1 MLKTAPTMVCI
12 VMAAALATGC
22 GDDKDADATSQSART
37 DTTQASGDSTAPPP
51 PPAEATNAR
60 FTCDP
65 ADAKRP
71 AKPREEVAGNIPPA
85 IPRRTC
91 TLPQRGC
98 ATASEDEEFARPPAP
113 GVDISRV
120 TKTSIDLVYD
130 LGADLGECQP
140 SRLTVAVHTTVSGLA
155 PSVDDYPVS
164 GPTGTLRIEPRL
176 LPGDVDFGPPDI
188 LFVSSA
194 TEEGLSSESASVGLP
209 PPEGETHLSAA
220 EAGRIK
226 AHREACRADIGDR
239 TTCEMGELHP
249 VSGPVAA
256 TPAELRRSVRTSLEA
271 YGGFS
276 IVHLTC
282 VNGTHCDAAFAIGT
296 RRLEMSYRIEALT
309 SVPTCWELTAF
320 SVTRPVP
327 ELGNFAA
334 PLPNR
339 GCVGQ

>member
-1 MLKTAPTMVCI
+1 MVCV
-12 VMAAALATGC
+12 VMAAVLATGC
-22 GDDKDADATSQSART
+22 GVDKDADGTSGSART
-37 DTTQASGDSTAPPP
+37 DTTQASADSTAPAL

-60 FTCDP
+60 FTRDP

-71 AKPREEVAGNIPPA
+71 AKPREEVAGVSPPA

-98 ATASEDEEFARPPAP
+98 VTASGDEDFAKPPAP

-120 TKTSIDLVYD
+120 TETSIDLVYD
-130 LGADLGECQP
+130 LGSDLGGCQP
-140 SRLTVAVHTTVSGLA
+140 SRLTVAVYTTISGL
-155 PSVDDYPVS
+155 PPTVDDYPVS
-164 GPTGTLRIEPRL
+164 GLTGTLRIEPRA

-188 LFVSSA
+188 LFISSETA
-194 TEEGLSSESASVGLP
+194 EGLSSESASVALP
-209 PPEGETHLSAA
+209 APEGEAHLSAA
-220 EAGRIK
+220 EARRIK
-226 AHREACRADIGDR
+226 ADREACRADIGDR
-239 TTCEMGELHP
+239 TTCEMGGLHP
-249 VSGPVAA
+249 VSGPVTA

-276 IVHLTC
+276 ILHVKC
-282 VNGTHCDAAFAIGT
+282 VNGTRCDAAFAIDK
-296 RRLEMSYRIEALT
+296 RRLDMSYRIEALV

-327 ELGNFAA
+327 ELSNLAA

-339 GCVGQ
+339 GCVDR